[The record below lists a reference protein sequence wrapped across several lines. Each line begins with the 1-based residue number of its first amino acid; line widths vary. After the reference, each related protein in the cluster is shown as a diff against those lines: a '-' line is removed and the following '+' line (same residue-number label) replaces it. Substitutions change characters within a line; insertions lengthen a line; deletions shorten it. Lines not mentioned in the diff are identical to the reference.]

1 MTRAHLVRRAAAF
14 VALAALLAAPACNDS
29 QAPFVVPLPT
39 LPSLVLF
46 EESGR
51 LFQVIEF
58 SFQLPFKR

>member
-1 MTRAHLVRRAAAF
+1 MRQPRLGVPKRNACT
-14 VALAALLAAPACNDS
+14 LAVTSHDS